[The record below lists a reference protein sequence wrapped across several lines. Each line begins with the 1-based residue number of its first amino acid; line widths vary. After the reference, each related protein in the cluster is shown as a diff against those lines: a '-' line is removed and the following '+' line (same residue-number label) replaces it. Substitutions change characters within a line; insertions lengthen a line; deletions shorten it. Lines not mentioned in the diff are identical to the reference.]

1 MTQVSI
7 NPNTRNVLGDDRA
20 LYLQDLEAQDPN
32 AFKALSNLVVDLT
45 DAQEY
50 VDNQPIKDLTK
61 PKDPGQ
67 VDASL
72 SGDITPSFSSGSG
85 VSAGSGRNLLLD
97 FFFKTPQGLAMGI
110 EDLASMAGIASEFFT
125 MSTSQRYGYAGDQWR
140 AKYTKPAVEAV
151 KQLAPV
157 AVKGYLSYLNPTVEN
172 LPDRAASGNLINQM
186 YEGVKEGVHERGAA
200 SLVEPM
206 ELAFPIVG
214 KTAKILSGKSTAMSP
229 SDLRKNYWD
238 EDLDDVNKRLEARK
252 NRRDEL
258 FAEQQVEEDYYN
270 RFEVLKSELAE
281 GMGKDITSW
290 KEDVD
295 LPVELE
301 AGNYKRG
308 GAFEDQWQGGRSVED
323 IEDDLFI
330 VYEDWNNNLSA
341 RGGKGRMPKPIG
353 ELARESLFKDMPE
366 GYRKF
371 HEDKA
376 RYDELDA
383 EQRDILGLPLYISSR
398 TAITKRLDSVQN
410 EMGTL
415 GAKLAN
421 DYPESFSDLE
431 SVENRLHTIN
441 AKIWDAKNEL
451 EAAVHLSTFPH
462 HSQKAAGDP
471 SPWTGQVV
479 TQDQVDNLQATVDGL
494 EVDRADLLEQKLSF
508 PVMREEFM
516 ARVAELD
523 TYDKETLAVI
533 DRAIGQGWY
542 ALGHHG
548 SRGDIRYFASDLRGS
563 GAGGGDTKEAFF
575 FAKDTETIG
584 TYQTGNLSA
593 GMRKRPDVQKMVD
606 ELDRQSIDANS
617 KLGESKRDIE
627 LGLVN
632 NYLEDID
639 YTDLNK
645 STRNIRDFFDR
656 DLETHANIRSRSDD
670 TGTYRKASDWPKNVD
685 KVEQNLHSFFRLFRT
700 DKKPKPQ
707 SFTELELG
715 KLGLSHDDVKQ
726 GVSFTVD
733 LDVLEDKFPGADDAL
748 SASIDISDK
757 YDYGMLVGGKEIE
770 IPASVITTMES
781 LDWFGFDNP
790 VDALAV
796 AFDMRNTRFD
806 RSVID
811 NYNLTPGQFPG
822 SISDDHADALRAL
835 AITFSNTSVKL
846 NSLRKLRQKDSAFES
861 LPLSKDLKNIIPRI
875 GSLSEYGNVS
885 VLAPNAYNKNL
896 QLTNQGITF
905 TGDRIKANLNYFIDE
920 LDAYKTLPNRSP
932 VDFDGVPIFKEQLDG
947 RLTPLAL
954 MQKNNSYTSDINF
967 MQKLDAWRVLSPEQK
982 DKFADLLAAQYNESA
997 KVTTA
1002 VDTQLG
1008 IDVEDAMKHPLID
1021 LPPYKDSD
1029 GLVTAEW
1036 TNSDHP
1042 MVIQSRNGYVSPE
1055 LIETY
1060 KNARDEHDTINKA
1073 RNWTELHGGTNSTKV
1088 RINMQ
1093 DPFILDMNGGH
1104 YDGGSYEDA
1113 IRKAKAA
1120 GNDGVIVR
1128 NVQDGGGS
1136 ATDVYLV
1143 FDTRQIRGMG
1153 AMYDP
1158 RDAPMPKGVVKEY
1171 SDKYNKLL
1179 DERQEPLRRVIE
1191 LSDQRSR
1198 QSSLGLDDDFS
1209 AIDSKLA
1216 VLNLRLREIGNS
1228 SFEMYGLKSGVT
1240 QENMDILLA
1249 ERAIKYQ
1256 ELDRLKEEIKLSQ
1269 GIVDSNA
1276 QKDFFDEDAT
1286 ESVKIAEEHRQ
1297 NILAF
1302 LELKKE
1308 LNLSDGSIDLG
1319 LDTNDL
1325 TFVVPNSWDSVDPSK
1340 FFSEEMLPTKDIMAS
1355 WSGLAVPL
1363 GIGGAAHAFL
1373 ANDAEAQDELEA
1385 EIIPDDDLTAEI
1397 GNVLDT
1403 FDIPGL
1409 DSPEAKEK
1417 FILRN
1422 KDWGYRISDKDKKRS
1437 KDLQKINLW
1446 RKKELGGNDL

>member
-32 AFKALSNLVVDLT
+32 GFKALSNLVVDLT

-50 VDNQPIKDLTK
+50 VDNQPVKDITK
-61 PKDPGQ
+61 RKDPGQ

-85 VSAGSGRNLLLD
+85 ASAGSGRNLLLD
-97 FFFKTPQGLAMGI
+97 FFFKTPQGLVMGM
-110 EDLASMAGIASEFFT
+110 EDLASLTGIAAEFLT
-125 MSTSQRYGYAGDQWR
+125 MSPSQRYGYQGQAWHK
-140 AKYTKPAVEAV
+140 KYTKPAVEAV
-151 KQLAPV
+151 KKLAPV
-157 AVKGYLSYLNPTVEN
+157 AAKGYMSYLSPSAEN
-172 LPDRAASGNLINQM
+172 LPERAEFGGLVSDIAS
-186 YEGVKEGVHERGAA
+186 GVKEGIHERGAA
-200 SLVEPM
+200 SLVEPI

-229 SDLRKNYWD
+229 SDLSKNYWD
-238 EDLDDVNKRLEARK
+238 EDLDDVNKRLEVRK

-258 FAEQQVEEDYYN
+258 FAEQQVEEDFYN
-270 RFEVLKSELAE
+270 RFEALEAELDVGGRKDDYFIESLDEKSEWTGARPL
-281 GMGKDITSW
+281 
-290 KEDVD
+290 EDVRND
-295 LPVELE
+295 MANTYRAWLDHL
-301 AGNYKRG
+301 G
-308 GAFEDQWQGGRSVED
+308 
-323 IEDDLFI
+323 
-330 VYEDWNNNLSA
+330 A
-341 RGGKGRMPKPIG
+341 RGGKGRRPKPIG

-366 GYRKF
+366 GYREF
-371 HEDKA
+371 HKA
-376 RYDELDA
+376 QAQFDELVA
-383 EQRDILGLPLYISSR
+383 EQNILIDAIYPSPW
-398 TAITKRLDSVQN
+398 TAAGKDARKKLESVQ
-410 EMGTL
+410 EKMATL
-415 GAKLAN
+415 DDRISN
-421 DYPESFSDLE
+421 DYPESFSNLE
-431 SVENRLHTIN
+431 AVENRLHTIN
-441 AKIWDAKNEL
+441 AKIWDAKNEVESAIDL
-451 EAAVHLSTFPH
+451 YHVT
-462 HSQKAAGDP
+462 GDK
-471 SPWTGQVV
+471 TKEFDIN
-479 TQDQVDNLQATVDGL
+479 TLQATVDGL
-494 EVDRADLLEQKLSF
+494 EVDRADLIEQKLAF
-508 PVMREEFM
+508 PVMQEEFM

-584 TYQTGNLSA
+584 SYQTGNLSA

-606 ELDRQSIDANS
+606 ELDRGSIDANS

-656 DLETHANIRSRSDD
+656 DLETQANIRSRSDD
-670 TGTYRKASDWPKNVD
+670 LETYRKAVDWPKNVD
-685 KVEQNLHSFFRLFRT
+685 QVEQNLHSFFRLFRT
-700 DKKPKPQ
+700 DRKPKPQ
-707 SFTELELG
+707 SHTEVELG
-715 KLGLSHDDVKQ
+715 KLGLTHDEVKKT
-726 GVSFTVD
+726 GVAFTASAKVLDDKFGVD
-733 LDVLEDKFPGADDAL
+733 LDPIIV
-748 SASIDISDK
+748 SDS
-757 YDYGMLVGGKEIE
+757 YDYSMWIGGKEIE
-770 IPASVITTMES
+770 IPARVITTMES
-781 LDWFGFDNP
+781 LDWLGFDNP
-790 VDALAV
+790 IDALNV
-796 AFDMRNTRFD
+796 AFDLKHTRRD

-811 NYNLTPGQFPG
+811 DYDLKPAQFPG
-822 SISDDHADALRAL
+822 SISDETVEHLRDL

-846 NSLRKLRQKDSAFES
+846 NSLRKLRQKDSDFES

-875 GSLSEYGNVS
+875 GSLSEHGNVS

-905 TGDRIKANLNYFIDE
+905 TGDQIKANLNYFIDE

-954 MQKNNSYTSDINF
+954 MRKNNRYTRDIDF

-982 DKFADLLAAQYNESA
+982 DKFADFLAAQYNESA

-1002 VDTQLG
+1002 VDTQLSV
-1008 IDVEDAMKHPLID
+1008 DVEDAMKHPLID

-1060 KNARDEHDTINKA
+1060 KNARDEYDTINKA

-1104 YDGGSYEDA
+1104 YDGGAYQDA

-1158 RDAPMPKGVVKEY
+1158 RDAPMPKGVTKEY

-1179 DERQEPLRRVIE
+1179 DERQAPLRRIVE

-1198 QSSLGLDDDFS
+1198 QVNLGLDDDFS
-1209 AIDSKLA
+1209 AIDSELA
-1216 VLNLRLREIGNS
+1216 DLSLKLREIGNS

-1256 ELDRLKEEIKLSQ
+1256 KLDNLKYDIKL
-1269 GIVDSNA
+1269 
-1276 QKDFFDEDAT
+1276 
-1286 ESVKIAEEHRQ
+1286 AETDPRYTPPHIFNSDTMTAEADLRIKELQ
-1297 NILAF
+1297 ENTLAF

-1319 LDTNDL
+1319 LDTNDV
-1325 TFVVPNSWDSVDPSK
+1325 TFVVPNSWDSVDPSE
-1340 FFSEEMLPTKDIMAS
+1340 FFPDEMLPTKDIMAS
-1355 WSGLAVPL
+1355 LGGLFVPL

-1373 ANDAEAQDELEA
+1373 ANDAEAQDELKT
-1385 EIIPDDDLTAEI
+1385 EIIPDDELTAEI

-1409 DSPEAKEK
+1409 DSPEAKEN

-1422 KDWGYRISDKDKKRS
+1422 KDWGYRISEKDKKRS
-1437 KDLQKINLW
+1437 KDLQKIHLW
-1446 RKKELGGNDL
+1446 RTKELGGNDL